1 MPCKPRM
8 IINKARQHVIEVNT
22 MSTEELQEA
31 RAVIDAELKKREA
44 KTRAEAKRKI
54 LELAETNGIDLDVL
68 AATAKGT
75 KRYRNPDNQ
84 FETWSGKGRQPKWVK
99 AHLAAGRALSDLEIT

>member
-1 MPCKPRM
+1 M
-8 IINKARQHVIEVNT
+8 IEVNT

-44 KTRAEAKRKI
+44 KTRAEARKKI
-54 LELAETNGIDLDVL
+54 IELAESNEIDLEIL
-68 AATAKGT
+68 AASAKGH

-84 FETWSGKGRQPKWVK
+84 FETWSGKGRQPRWVK
-99 AHLAAGRALSDLEIT
+99 EHLAAGRPLSDLEIT

>member
-1 MPCKPRM
+1 M
-8 IINKARQHVIEVNT
+8 IEVNT

-84 FETWSGKGRQPKWVK
+84 FETWSGKGRQPKWIK